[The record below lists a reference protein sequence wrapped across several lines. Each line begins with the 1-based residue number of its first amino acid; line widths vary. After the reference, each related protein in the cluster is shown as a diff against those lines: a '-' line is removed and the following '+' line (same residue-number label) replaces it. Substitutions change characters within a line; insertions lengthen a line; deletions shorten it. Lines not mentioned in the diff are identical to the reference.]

1 MKGVW
6 VVHIASFQCSNVF
19 QPAENITQLS
29 YIKASYTH
37 LLHLVN
43 TKVKLLRVLLKN
55 LDLHS
60 FLETVIRLC
69 EDQDYVTLYS
79 IFCVFVGAPTRPF
92 IDTFISWYM
101 KGVEVVHI
109 CVKFHVCLIC
119 TFRVLKSEIFLKK

>member
-29 YIKASYTH
+29 YIKAAYTR

-43 TKVKLLRVLLKN
+43 TKVKLLSVLLKN

-60 FLETVIRLC
+60 FLETVIR
-69 EDQDYVTLYS
+69 
-79 IFCVFVGAPTRPF
+79 F
-92 IDTFISWYM
+92 IDTLISWFM
-101 KGVEVVHI
+101 KGAEVVHI
-109 CVKFHVCLIC
+109 CVKFHVFLIC
-119 TFRVLKSEIFLKK
+119 TFRVFEI